1 MKVEQIYTGCLAHGA
16 YYIES
21 NGEAAVIDPLRETQ
35 QYIDMAEKRGAK
47 IKYVL
52 ETHFHADFVSGH
64 LDLAKK
70 TGAEIVYGPN
80 AAADFDF
87 HKAEDGEI
95 LELGDLKI
103 KVLHTPGH
111 TMESSCYLL
120 FDGNGKE
127 HSIFTGDTLFI
138 GDVGRPDLAQTGTLT
153 QEDLASYLYDS
164 LRNKIMTLPQDVIL
178 YPGHGAGSA
187 CGKHMSDE
195 TVSTI
200 GDQIKNNYSLR
211 ESMTKDEFIK
221 EVTDGLLPPPG
232 YFPKNV
238 MMNKKGYQ
246 NFDDVLAKGTKK
258 YSVNEFKEM
267 ASKSSTLILDTRDPL
282 EFGKGFIPGSIHIG
296 LDGNFAPWV
305 GELIED
311 INQILLLVTDEG
323 KEEEAVTR
331 LARVG
336 YDNVVGIL
344 DGGFEAWKNSGN
356 EFDQVEVIHAEEFA
370 ELASKEKLN
379 IVDVRRE
386 NEYSISHLKGA
397 QNIPL
402 NYVNKDYK
410 KYDLDKTYYTHCLG
424 GYRTMINSSILK
436 SKGIKN
442 VISVYDEFD
451 NIQKAFENKNLE
463 IA

>member
-200 GDQIKNNYSLR
+200 GDQIKNNYALR

-296 LDGNFAPWV
+296 LGGNFAPWV

-356 EFDQVEVIHAEEFA
+356 EIDQVEVIHAEEFA